1 MSEDLIDSDIRV
13 AKTLP
18 SKYYTDE
25 KRFRRILKS
34 FKTSWQ
40 FVGLSNQFTSQI
52 TPVDHIGTLLDEPMV
67 RVQNGEST
75 QMLSNVC
82 THRGMILCQEQSDSK
97 TIQCPYHGRT
107 FNRDGTMKHM
117 PGFEGVVDFPS
128 EDDHMS
134 SFDFQTWNGFEF
146 TSLKPDVDLEDVLRP
161 MQERIGWFFSDLNY
175 DSERDR
181 NWNIHANWMLYVDN
195 YLEGFHIPYVHP
207 ELNEALD
214 KEEYTTECFEHGVL
228 QIGMANENDVCFKPP
243 ESSIDSGKRIAAYYW
258 WFYPNLMINVYPW
271 GVSVNVVV
279 PNETDSTTVLFRSYV
294 KHPELLQQGAGAELD
309 KVELQD
315 QFVVENCMKGLRS
328 SSYKRGRYS
337 AKHERGVHHFH
348 RMICT
353 PR

>member
-1 MSEDLIDSDIRV
+1 MSGDLIDSDIRV

-52 TPVDHIGTLLDEPMV
+52 TPIDHIGTLLNEPMV

-107 FNRDGTMKHM
+107 FNRYGTMKHM
-117 PGFEGVVDFPS
+117 PGFEDVVDFPS
-128 EDDHMS
+128 EDDHLP
-134 SFDFQTWNGFEF
+134 SFDFRTWNGFEF
-146 TSLKPDVDLEDVLRP
+146 TSLRPEVDLEDVLRP

-181 NWNIHANWMLYVDN
+181 NWDIHANWMLYVDN

-228 QIGMANENDVCFKPP
+228 QIGIANENDVCFKPP

-348 RMICT
+348 RMISN

>member
-1 MSEDLIDSDIRV
+1 MSGDLIDSDIRV

-18 SKYYTDE
+18 TKYYTDE
-25 KRFRRILKS
+25 NRFRGILKS

-82 THRGMILCQEQSDSK
+82 THRGMILCHEQSDSK

-107 FNRDGTMKHM
+107 FNRYGTMKHM
-117 PGFEGVVDFPS
+117 PGFKDVVDFPS
-128 EDDHMS
+128 EDDHLP

-146 TSLKPDVDLEDVLRP
+146 TSLKPEVDLEDVLRP

-181 NWNIHANWMLYVDN
+181 NWDIHANWMLYVDN

-348 RMICT
+348 RMISN

>member
-107 FNRDGTMKHM
+107 FNRYGTMKHM
-117 PGFEGVVDFPS
+117 PGFEDVVDFPS
-128 EDDHMS
+128 EDDHLP

-146 TSLKPDVDLEDVLRP
+146 TSLKPEVDLEDVLRP

-181 NWNIHANWMLYVDN
+181 NWDIHANWMLYVDN

-294 KHPELLQQGAGAELD
+294 KDPELLKQGAGAELD

-348 RMICT
+348 RMISNQ
-353 PR
+353 R